1 MSGSCIAMAHR
12 LYRSRAGRLAC
23 ALIGAVAVQAGAV
36 GPSTV
41 KLNNGVDMP
50 SLAFAA
56 QVWDPA
62 TCQSATASALQAGFR
77 YVWSSMLI
85 GADCQKAQWQAIKA
99 APVPMKAIFLG
110 GTVNSGSCAD
120 HDGCYEQTKAGV
132 RSQLDILGKEPLDLM
147 MLDYPS
153 SASGC
158 GGVLGQWKAFEEVY
172 AAKKVRT
179 IAVSNFN
186 MEQLKCITTNVSL
199 TVPSVNQMPY
209 SIGHGHDSVV
219 AVDGSLGIHV
229 QAYSPLGSGS
239 VVSDSDVQKIGT
251 AHGKSSAQV
260 ALRWI
265 IQHNVSI
272 ATQSTN
278 AEHLEQDVDIFD
290 FELTKDEMEILDA
303 KANSMVVV

>member
-1 MSGSCIAMAHR
+1 MAHR
-12 LYRSRAGRLAC
+12 LYRGGAGSLAC
-23 ALIGAVAVQAGAV
+23 ALVGASAVQASAEGQGMV
-36 GPSTV
+36 R
-41 KLNNGVDMP
+41 LNNGVEMP

-62 TCQSATASALQAGFR
+62 TCQGATASALRAGFR
-77 YVWSSMLI
+77 HVWSSMLV
-85 GADCQKAQWQAIKA
+85 GADCQRAQWQAIKA
-99 APVPMKAIFLG
+99 APVPMKDIFLG

-132 RSQLDILGKEPLDLM
+132 QSQLDILGKEPLDLM

-179 IAVSNFN
+179 IAVSNFDT
-186 MEQLKCITTNVSL
+186 EQLKCITTNSSL

-209 SIGHGHDSVV
+209 SVGHGHDSVV
-219 AVDGSLGIHV
+219 ADDGALGIRV

-239 VVSDSDVQKIGT
+239 VVSDSDVKKIGT

-272 ATQSTN
+272 ATQSTSV
-278 AEHLEQDVDIFD
+278 EHLKQDVDIFD
-290 FELTKDEMEILDA
+290 FELTKDEMAQLDA
-303 KANSMVVV
+303 KSNGMVVV